1 MSDYKKLSQEELR
14 VIREKTGK
22 LADADYSSHKN
33 RFKRIRTVGEIL
45 VVLDTVALQCG
56 QRSVNI
62 ARSARTTIMDS

>member
-45 VVLDTVALQCG
+45 VVLATVALLA
-56 QRSVNI
+56 STALIN
-62 ARSARTTIMDS
+62 